1 MMNDEDI
8 FLSEEDA
15 HEAFE
20 LEEDEADLDYSGIVN
35 DSTRFYLKEISKIPL
50 LSFEEEKALAL
61 RIANG
66 DKEAEDIMVQ
76 HNLRLVVSIAKKYTG
91 CGLSLLDLIQ
101 EGNTGLIE
109 AARKYDVNKGFRFS
123 TYATWWVRQKIGRAL
138 SDQSRSIRIPA
149 HIAELVSRIKKVTGT
164 LIQKLGRTPT
174 EEELAAVLGVEVDK
188 IKVALDMSQA
198 VSSLDVPVGD
208 DEETTVG
215 DLQADKSAQNPMTN
229 LITEANRQ
237 VIESVLATL
246 NEREAN
252 VLRLRFGFD
261 TDHAYTL
268 EEIGEVLGV
277 TRERVRQ
284 IEVKALRKM
293 RHPARMT
300 VLKEAF

>member
-1 MMNDEDI
+1 MEEMFNMSDEDI
-8 FLSEEDA
+8 YG
-15 HEAFE
+15 AFE
-20 LEEDEADLDYSGIVN
+20 LEEEDENDLDYSGIVG
-35 DSTRFYLKEISKIPL
+35 DSTRYYLKEIGKIPL
-50 LSFEEEKALAL
+50 LTFEEERALANK
-61 RIANG
+61 IAAG
-66 DKEAEDIMVQ
+66 DEEAVDTMVM

-109 AARKYDVNKGFRFS
+109 AAHKYDVNKGFRFS

>member
-1 MMNDEDI
+1 MEEMFNMSDEDI
-8 FLSEEDA
+8 YG
-15 HEAFE
+15 AFE
-20 LEEDEADLDYSGIVN
+20 LEEEDENDLDYSGIVG
-35 DSTRFYLKEISKIPL
+35 DSTRYYLKEIGKIPL
-50 LSFEEEKALAL
+50 LTFEEERALANK
-61 RIANG
+61 ITAG
-66 DKEAEDIMVQ
+66 DEEAVDTMVM

-109 AARKYDVNKGFRFS
+109 AAHKYDVNKGFRFS

-138 SDQSRSIRIPA
+138 SDQSRNIRIPA

-215 DLQADKSAQNPMTN
+215 DLQADKSAQNPMTS